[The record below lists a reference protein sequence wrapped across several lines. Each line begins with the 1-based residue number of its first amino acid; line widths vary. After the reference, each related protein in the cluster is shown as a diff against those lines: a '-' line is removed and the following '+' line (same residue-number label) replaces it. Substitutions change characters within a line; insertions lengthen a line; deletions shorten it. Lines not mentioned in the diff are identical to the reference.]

1 MVFVRSCNPR
11 VAHHCRGERIST
23 AAVESM
29 VNQLI
34 ERRMTKKQPMR
45 WSRRGA
51 HRLIQVRLA
60 VLEGGH
66 QDAF

>member
-1 MVFVRSCNPR
+1 
-11 VAHHCRGERIST
+11 
-23 AAVESM
+23 M
-29 VNQLI
+29 VNRVI
-34 ERRMTKKQPMR
+34 GRRMAKKQLMR

-60 VLEGGH
+60 VLEGSL